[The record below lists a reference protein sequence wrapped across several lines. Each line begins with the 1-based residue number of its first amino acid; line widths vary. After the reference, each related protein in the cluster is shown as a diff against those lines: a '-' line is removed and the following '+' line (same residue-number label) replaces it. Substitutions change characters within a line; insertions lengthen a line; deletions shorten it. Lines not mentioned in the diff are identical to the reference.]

1 MKKVNREPK
10 FVMNWNHF
18 NLIRD
23 LKAKLSPRRPKDGK
37 SYKETPYKARTGQIL
52 RMTLDGFSDDL
63 SDDQCEKLRNELA
76 ALVKR
81 DPLSSTGLNR
91 TDNLRKKFFPYFR
104 RNSPLTRAKPALVK
118 YLKSPEIPVM
128 LVRNV
133 WAIDLGMSNSVEN
146 RQALSDIGWNFPDHA
161 ATKTMRL
168 ASFGLT
174 LHHVF
179 GYKSLEARDPSKKGR
194 RGVRQVELL
203 LVPVTLMDNMV
214 GFEREDGSRSTAN
227 LPESWRRWQNN
238 EVEEALR
245 LGRSARA
252 SEPTK
257 AKVTRTAVKPKGGQP
272 AKRQLNRG
280 NRSGKPPQKEK
291 EDSSP
296 IEVLRKKHGFMTV
309 KELRNLC
316 TDNKVIRGGNKDD
329 LLVRLY
335 DLGVLDL

>member
-23 LKAKLSPRRPKDGK
+23 LKQKQNPRRQRDGTPFR
-37 SYKETPYKARTGQIL
+37 EVPYKARVGQIL
-52 RMTLDGFSDDL
+52 NMSLDGFSDDL
-63 SDDQCEKLRNELA
+63 SDDQRAKLRNELV

-104 RNSPLTRAKPALVK
+104 RQSPLTRAKPAMVK
-118 YLKSPEIPVM
+118 YLKSPQVPVM

-146 RQALSDIGWNFPDHA
+146 RQALSDIGWNFPDQA
-161 ATKTMRL
+161 ATKTMRI

-179 GYKSLEARDPSKKGR
+179 GYKTLEASVPGKKGR

-203 LVPVTLMDNMV
+203 LVPVTLMDNLI
-214 GFEREDGSRSTAN
+214 GYEREDGSRSTAN
-227 LPESWRRWQNN
+227 LPDSWKRWQDN

-257 AKVTRTAVKPKGGQP
+257 AKVTRKSTKPKGERP

-280 NRSGKPPQKEK
+280 NRSGKPAQKEK

-296 IEVLRKKHGFMTV
+296 IEQLRKKHGFMTV
-309 KELRNLC
+309 KDLRNLC

-329 LLVRLY
+329 LLVRLH